1 VLKMDW
7 TLWRGLGL
15 TKEISP
21 RFAHLIHQDSSG
33 TEDTF
38 DLADLRSVQDAERRP
53 RITKLVS
60 NKLSKLLGLQVDQM
74 TSERSL
80 LELGLDSLMAVELRN
95 WIESQFQI
103 SMPISE
109 LMQGASVQ
117 EVAAMTSAQ
126 LGSDNGT
133 LTNESMSKDP
143 RSAQQLLEEVDS
155 MDEAELDRLL
165 REMQEPTR

>member
-1 VLKMDW
+1 
-7 TLWRGLGL
+7 
-15 TKEISP
+15 
-21 RFAHLIHQDSSG
+21 
-33 TEDTF
+33 
-38 DLADLRSVQDAERRP
+38 
-53 RITKLVS
+53 
-60 NKLSKLLGLQVDQM
+60 
-74 TSERSL
+74 
-80 LELGLDSLMAVELRN
+80 MAVELRN